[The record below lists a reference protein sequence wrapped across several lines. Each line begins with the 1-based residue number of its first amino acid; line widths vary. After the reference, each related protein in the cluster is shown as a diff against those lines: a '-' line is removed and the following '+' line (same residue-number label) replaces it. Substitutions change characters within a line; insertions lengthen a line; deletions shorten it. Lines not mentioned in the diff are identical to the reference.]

1 MNSKELAQYLNTTER
16 SIEKELPRLKKQLLN
31 KGQLLIKEGRGKSAN
46 YTIKDIPTIY
56 SINKSVYL
64 NDEIIKLS
72 DFAML
77 VSLAF
82 TIEPNTLIHSSYIEF
97 CNFLELE
104 PNKKNINIIKQTLHY
119 LDSIGLITYKVDTS
133 NKDWFVGIWSIVT
146 KNKYK
151 IELKI
156 INQLKNIII
165 KEKKSNK
172 YIMLLLKTLVGI
184 KSINEAIITK
194 KDFCK
199 KFNISLYQFDECIKI
214 LTKANIINKEI
225 IKIEYDEG
233 LYPIGTQYRYNAL
246 TDISYLISLKD
257 LQ

>member
-133 NKDWFVGIWSIVT
+133 NKDWFVGI
-146 KNKYK
+146 
-151 IELKI
+151 
-156 INQLKNIII
+156 
-165 KEKKSNK
+165 
-172 YIMLLLKTLVGI
+172 
-184 KSINEAIITK
+184 
-194 KDFCK
+194 
-199 KFNISLYQFDECIKI
+199 
-214 LTKANIINKEI
+214 
-225 IKIEYDEG
+225 
-233 LYPIGTQYRYNAL
+233 
-246 TDISYLISLKD
+246 
-257 LQ
+257 